1 MTSSR
6 RSSALLLTACTAAAL
21 ALPAQERAG
30 PETLRWLTHSA
41 DPFPAAAHTSRLARP
56 GPDGRLVYTADD
68 QGQTLPDFSSCGFG
82 GGGVPLP
89 AVPTVVT
96 LTPVP
101 GEGDDRARIQAA
113 IDEVA
118 RRKPDAQGLRGAV
131 LLRRGTYRVGD
142 TLRIT
147 SSGVVLRGEGP
158 GPDGTVLIATRRE
171 RHTAIEVAGS
181 GRAEPIESTRRRV
194 TDARVPAGARS
205 FSVDD
210 AAGFRPGDRV
220 IVHRPS
226 TAEWLAELRMDR
238 LSKDYPKPGTRD
250 WQPGGFDLRS
260 DRFIVAVDGHRLTLD
275 APLFQSLDD
284 RFGGGTVAKYRDD
297 GRIERVG
304 VEELRLVSVYDSA
317 PRSARGNLTPAQR
330 VRELDDESHAWHGVV
345 LDRLRHGWVSR
356 VTVLHTGYGAVH
368 CGVDAIYT
376 TVQDCAHVDP
386 VSQHTGGRK
395 YSFGAN
401 GQHGLF
407 LRCYVRNGRHDFV
420 LGNRLAGPNVFL
432 DCLAEEASAAS
443 EPHHRYGTGGLWDNV
458 RLVGV
463 AELQSVNRGDS
474 GSGHGWAG
482 ANCVFWNCEAPMI
495 VVLRPP
501 TAQNYAIGWIGG
513 TDPAS
518 LATGRRFAE
527 RLQRM
532 GERARRPFPI
542 GDVPLFG
549 DGHIESPAAPVAP
562 RSLYLAQLRDRL
574 GPAAVAVV
582 TRPTPGPSL

>member
-1 MTSSR
+1 MNVPLRAYPLLAAFASTSI
-6 RSSALLLTACTAAAL
+6 L
-21 ALPAQERAG
+21 LPAQQRMSPSE
-30 PETLRWLTHSA
+30 LRWLTHSA
-41 DPFPAAAHTSRLARP
+41 NPFPASAATSRLARP
-56 GPDGRLVYTADD
+56 GSDGRLVYAADD

-89 AVPTVVT
+89 QVATVVT
-96 LTPVP
+96 LMPSP
-101 GEGDDRARIQAA
+101 GGDDDRPRIQAA

-118 RRKPDAQGLRGAV
+118 RRAPDAQGLRGAV
-131 LLRRGTYRVGD
+131 LLRRGTYRVSD
-142 TLRIT
+142 TLRIGA
-147 SSGVVLRGEGP
+147 SGVVLRGEGP
-158 GPDGTVLIATRRE
+158 GLDGTVLIATRRA
-171 RHTAIEVAGS
+171 RHTVIEVAGQ
-181 GRAEPIESTRRRV
+181 GRAEPVDATRRRV
-194 TDARVPAGARS
+194 ADPRVPAGSRS
-205 FSVDD
+205 FSLEN
-210 AAGFRPGDRV
+210 ASEFRPGDRV

-238 LSKDYPKPGTRD
+238 LSKDYAKPGTRD

-260 DRFIVAVDGHRLTLD
+260 DRLVVAVEGNRITLD
-275 APLFQSLDD
+275 APLFQSLEE
-284 RFGGGTVAKYRDD
+284 RFGGGTVVKYQDP

-304 VEELRLVSVYDSA
+304 VEELRIISVYDPA
-317 PRSARGNLTPAQR
+317 PRTPRGKLTPAQQI
-330 VRELDDESHAWHGVV
+330 REFDDENHAWHGIV
-345 LDRLRHGWVSR
+345 LDRLRHAWVTR
-356 VTVLHTGYGAVH
+356 VTVLHTGYSAVH
-368 CGVDAIYT
+368 CGVDAVYT

-407 LRCYVRNGRHDFV
+407 LRCYARNARHDFV

-458 RLVGV
+458 RLVGE

-495 VVLRPP
+495 IVMRPP
-501 TAQNYAIGWIGG
+501 TAQNYAIGWIGA

-518 LATGRRFAE
+518 LATGRRFAD
-527 RLQRM
+527 RLRRI
-532 GERARRPFPI
+532 GERAQRPFPV